1 MKFRPLHDR
10 VLIEVLDSEE
20 KTAGG
25 IIIPDTAKEK
35 PQKGKVV
42 AAGEGRVNDDGKTIS
57 LSVKN
62 GDEVIYSKYAGTEY
76 SEGGK
81 EYLIV
86 RESDILAI
94 VG

>member
-1 MKFRPLHDR
+1 
-10 VLIEVLDSEE
+10 
-20 KTAGG
+20 
-25 IIIPDTAKEK
+25 
-35 PQKGKVV
+35 V